1 MNSFGILLLF
11 VVVIYITLLWGN
23 NKFNIDKEKVI
34 VKEVALPTSFYDYF
48 NQQPL
53 TTSYSQM
60 FGIDGDELNLINTT
74 LDLSNSKNNK
84 VFVPQRQF
92 TEL

>member
-1 MNSFGILLLF
+1 MC
-11 VVVIYITLLWGN
+11 VVIYITILWSN

-48 NQQPL
+48 KQKPL
-53 TTSYSQM
+53 TSSYSQM

-74 LDLSNSKNNK
+74 LDLSNTKNNK

-92 TEL
+92 TKL